1 VEGEKTPHGSS
12 CGGASWGFLG
22 ARCSV
27 AHREFSGISRRSG
40 AQPDNAFDFANGFI
54 GSAVTRAS
62 IIDPGRKYHGRRHRF
77 SVVGIKLRRS
87 LSNGRVGR
95 SGDLADFPTDSYVP
109 YVVNDFF

>member
-1 VEGEKTPHGSS
+1 LRELHVRTQ
-12 CGGASWGFLG
+12 
-22 ARCSV
+22 RC
-27 AHREFSGISRRSG
+27 RRSG

-87 LSNGRVGR
+87 LSSGRVGR